1 MKDWNSLSVDR
12 YYEDLSNNNEVG
24 IGILD
29 ISRDIESEFVSKRT
43 FDMTYF
49 YVNRML
55 KMKLASYVGFDSS
68 VKQLLENAIQK
79 NKKYC
84 MIACQGL
91 LLFRGPSL
99 VTKSLEYAK
108 DKPDFFVVGHIMDK
122 KSQHHY
128 ITHGAYPGLHRQY
141 LFVNLDKWTELGK
154 PEFDELGI
162 FHDRKPTYRNVT
174 FSKNTV
180 NSEYTPAWVRSDT
193 GESKWEITSDGSNWI
208 DLACRNNIQIDN
220 LTLDMR
226 ECKVFLYPYNKS
238 KSLEKV
244 WLNKRYDPI
253 VDTLEYNQKAWIRK
267 LGYQEEIEKDRVYA
281 FNTETLSAEGK
292 RTGTIDHLF
301 SAAAGFK
308 PLAILNTNGFNELTR
323 VHYFDWCDASL
334 LYKRHLLE
342 TWDGLDLHLWL
353 LEHDLKYNFSSTY
366 RGNYESYWHQELNEF
381 GGAIAFKQLW
391 DRYVELEHNFY
402 KIDIVNESENLFNL
416 IQAQQ
421 GNKVLWTTNIWSS
434 EMLHWNEEP
443 EQLELKY
450 KKFKGLVPP
459 DLTLYGHD
467 YVAMDLNES
476 VKNDYTHV
484 RYR

>member
-55 KMKLASYVGFDSS
+55 KMQLASYVGFDSS

-79 NKKYC
+79 DKKYC

-108 DKPDFFVVGHIMDK
+108 DNPNFFVVGHIMDK

-162 FHDRKPTYRNVT
+162 FHDRKPLYRNVE

-180 NSEYTPAWVRSDT
+180 NSEYTPAWVKSGE

-208 DLACRNNIQIDN
+208 DIACRNNIQIDN

-238 KSLEKV
+238 KSLDRMS
-244 WLNKRYDPI
+244 LN
-253 VDTLEYNQKAWIRK
+253 
-267 LGYQEEIEKDRVYA
+267 
-281 FNTETLSAEGK
+281 F
-292 RTGTIDHLF
+292 
-301 SAAAGFK
+301 
-308 PLAILNTNGFNELTR
+308 
-323 VHYFDWCDASL
+323 
-334 LYKRHLLE
+334 
-342 TWDGLDLHLWL
+342 
-353 LEHDLKYNFSSTY
+353 
-366 RGNYESYWHQELNEF
+366 
-381 GGAIAFKQLW
+381 
-391 DRYVELEHNFY
+391 
-402 KIDIVNESENLFNL
+402 
-416 IQAQQ
+416 
-421 GNKVLWTTNIWSS
+421 
-434 EMLHWNEEP
+434 
-443 EQLELKY
+443 
-450 KKFKGLVPP
+450 
-459 DLTLYGHD
+459 
-467 YVAMDLNES
+467 
-476 VKNDYTHV
+476 
-484 RYR
+484 